1 MKITVTQRLKFR
13 MQPNTTKTKRSQQIY
28 FANISLLSGMRATIL
43 TGDTCM
49 RANNN
54 NKYSK
59 CNELHSHYLHVPQ
72 SNNNSTA
79 LPNHKYASAFPL

>member
-49 RANNN
+49 HARQQQQQ
-54 NKYSK
+54 
-59 CNELHSHYLHVPQ
+59 VQ
-72 SNNNSTA
+72 QV
-79 LPNHKYASAFPL
+79 